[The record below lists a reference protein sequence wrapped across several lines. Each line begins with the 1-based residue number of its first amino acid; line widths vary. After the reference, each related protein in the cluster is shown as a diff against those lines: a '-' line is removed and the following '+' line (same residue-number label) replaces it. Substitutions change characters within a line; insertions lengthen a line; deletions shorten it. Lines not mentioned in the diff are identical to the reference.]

1 MIEISKMNGFVV
13 KASYE
18 EFREFA
24 ELIRKDPVILEKD
37 GVILVVEKE
46 TAELFRMLDLVEEE

>member
-24 ELIRKDPVILEKD
+24 ELIRRDPVILESD

-46 TAELFRMLDLVEEE
+46 TAELFRMLNLVEDE

>member
-1 MIEISKMNGFVV
+1 MNGFVV